1 MKLQNRHLKIR
12 PYLLYGFAALVLLVF
27 LGKNTAAYEAHLT
40 DVRNS
45 AGPPLPVGAEVPEFS
60 MEDSDG
66 AILESSQLPET
77 STLVLAIVGCPYAQ
91 AVLSDL
97 NAKEGVENVYA
108 VYIGVGSKEDQEK
121 FEEFTRN
128 YENLHIMLDHKNS
141 VKWSFRTDSY
151 PTTFT
156 LKGGK
161 IVQKEVGYLGG
172 VTAVEDGGEK
182 DEMRNP

>member
-40 DVRNS
+40 
-45 AGPPLPVGAEVPEFS
+45 VGAEVPEFS

-91 AVLSDL
+91 AALSDL

-151 PTTFT
+151 PTTFS

>member
-77 STLVLAIVGCPYAQ
+77 STLVLAIVGLPLCPGGIIRPQRKRRCRKCLRRLY
-91 AVLSDL
+91 
-97 NAKEGVENVYA
+97 
-108 VYIGVGSKEDQEK
+108 
-121 FEEFTRN
+121 
-128 YENLHIMLDHKNS
+128 
-141 VKWSFRTDSY
+141 WSGQQRG
-151 PTTFT
+151 PR
-156 LKGGK
+156 K
-161 IVQKEVGYLGG
+161 I
-172 VTAVEDGGEK
+172 
-182 DEMRNP
+182 

>member
-1 MKLQNRHLKIR
+1 MSYVSTQLELLKKKNPNEPEFIQAATEVLTSLE
-12 PYLLYGFAALVLLVF
+12 PVIQANPCLLY
-27 LGKNTAAYEAHLT
+27 
-40 DVRNS
+40 
-45 AGPPLPVGAEVPEFS
+45 
-60 MEDSDG
+60 
-66 AILESSQLPET
+66 T
-77 STLVLAIVGCPYAQ
+77 S
-91 AVLSDL
+91 
-97 NAKEGVENVYA
+97 VENVYA

>member
-27 LGKNTAAYEAHLT
+27 LGKNTAAYEA
-40 DVRNS
+40 
-45 AGPPLPVGAEVPEFS
+45 LPVGAEVPEFS

-91 AVLSDL
+91 AALSDL